1 MHLRQ
6 HSARPVADAVRWP
19 TLRAAWERPSQSS
32 PAAEGRRRSAEAGG
46 VEEPHGR
53 YAIRDPLL
61 CGRARQVDLRGA
73 GATIPAV
80 AETVLA
86 AVAWPYANSALHAG
100 QIAGAYLPADIFARY
115 HRMRGD
121 RTLMVSGSD
130 VHGTPVTIRAEE
142 EGITPEAVI
151 ERAHA
156 SFLNTFERFGIAFDL
171 FTSTGT
177 ANHAE
182 VTQDLFLRLHEQGHI
197 YEAEMTM
204 LFDPEAERFLPDRYD
219 EGECPYCGY
228 YGARG
233 DQCDECGRTMDALEL
248 IGPRSRLSEVTP
260 EPRQTNHCFLKLSD
274 FNEQLLEWVDPQTH
288 WRPAVRNFTL
298 GLLREGLHDRAIT
311 RDIEWGVPVPLKGWD
326 EKRIYVWF
334 EAVIG
339 YLSATKEWA
348 QSSGQPDAW
357 EAWWKDPAARTV
369 YFQGKDNVPFHTT
382 IWPAMLLGYGG
393 LNLPYDVPANQYVT
407 ISGSKASS
415 SRNWAIWM
423 PDYLD
428 RHDPD
433 PLRYGLTAMMPET
446 SDTDF
451 TWAEYVRRN
460 NDELVARWG
469 NLVHRV
475 LTLTRR
481 HFDASV
487 PGTEAPAAPESAA
500 LLARVDAAF
509 EEVGAHIDGLR
520 LRAALQAA
528 MTVAQEANRYLDERA
543 PWAAVR
549 EDRESAAE
557 TLSTAIQAIAGL
569 ASLLQ
574 PFLPFSSPR
583 AWAFTGCEGKIET
596 AGWARTPVAPG
607 TALPEPAPLFRK
619 LDESLVDEEEARL
632 GQ

>member
-1 MHLRQ
+1 MNRLR
-6 HSARPVADAVRWP
+6 VAV
-19 TLRAAWERPSQSS
+19 
-32 PAAEGRRRSAEAGG
+32 
-46 VEEPHGR
+46 
-53 YAIRDPLL
+53 
-61 CGRARQVDLRGA
+61 RGA
-73 GATIPAV
+73 GATIAAMP
-80 AETVLA
+80 ETVLA

-130 VHGTPVTIRAEE
+130 VHGTPVTISAEQQ
-142 EGITPEAVI
+142 GVTPEEVIAVN
-151 ERAHA
+151 HA
-156 SFLNTFERFGIAFDL
+156 SFLDTFERFGISFDL

-177 ANHAE
+177 ENHAE
-182 VTQDLFLRLHEQGHI
+182 VAQDMFLRLHEQGHI

-204 LFDPEAERFLPDRYD
+204 LFDPEAERFLPDRYV
-219 EGECPYCGY
+219 EGTCPYCDY
-228 YGARG
+228 DGARG

-248 IGPRSRLSEVTP
+248 INPRSRFSDATP
-260 EPRQTNHCFLKLSD
+260 EPRQTNHCFLRLSA
-274 FNEQLLEWVDPQTH
+274 FNDELLEWVEPQEH

-311 RDIEWGVPVPLKGWD
+311 RDIEWGIDVPLDGWD
-326 EKRIYVWF
+326 DKRIYVWF

-339 YLSATKEWA
+339 YLSATREWA
-348 QSSGQPDAW
+348 QRSGEPDAW
-357 EAWWKDPAARTV
+357 EAWWKDPAARIV
-369 YFQGKDNVPFHTT
+369 YFQGKDNVPFHTM

-433 PLRYGLTAMMPET
+433 PLRYALTAMMPET

-451 TWAEYVRRN
+451 TWADYVRRN

-475 LTLTRR
+475 MTLTRR
-481 HFDASV
+481 HFDARMPES
-487 PGTEAPAAPESAA
+487 PSTLAPESAA
-500 LLARVDAAF
+500 LLDRVDAAF
-509 EEVGAHIDGLR
+509 DEVGGHIDALR
-520 LRAALQAA
+520 LRAGVQAA
-528 MTVAQEANRYLDERA
+528 MAVAQEANRYLDERA

-549 EDRESAAE
+549 EDRDSAAE

-569 ASLLQ
+569 ATLLQ
-574 PFLPFSSPR
+574 PYLPFTSPR
-583 AWAFTGCEGKIET
+583 AWALAGGEGDIQA
-596 AGWARTPVAPG
+596 AGWKRTSIAPG
-607 TALPEPAPLFRK
+607 TPLPEPAPLFRK

>member
-204 LFDPEAERFLPDRYD
+204 LFDPEAERFLPDRYV
-219 EGECPYCGY
+219 EGECPYCGD

-311 RDIEWGVPVPLKGWD
+311 RDIEWGVPVPLKLG
-326 EKRIYVWF
+326 RSGSTSGL

-339 YLSATKEWA
+339 PLGDEGVGAELRAAGRLGGVVEFIRQPAPVLPGQATRLPSGPSGRPCCSATA
-348 QSSGQPDAW
+348 ASACPTSG
-357 EAWWKDPAARTV
+357 
-369 YFQGKDNVPFHTT
+369 
-382 IWPAMLLGYGG
+382 
-393 LNLPYDVPANQYVT
+393 PANQYVT
-407 ISGSKASS
+407 ISGS
-415 SRNWAIWM
+415 
-423 PDYLD
+423 
-428 RHDPD
+428 
-433 PLRYGLTAMMPET
+433 TCV
-446 SDTDF
+446 
-451 TWAEYVRRN
+451 VR
-460 NDELVARWG
+460 
-469 NLVHRV
+469 
-475 LTLTRR
+475 
-481 HFDASV
+481 
-487 PGTEAPAAPESAA
+487 
-500 LLARVDAAF
+500 
-509 EEVGAHIDGLR
+509 
-520 LRAALQAA
+520 
-528 MTVAQEANRYLDERA
+528 AQL
-543 PWAAVR
+543 W
-549 EDRESAAE
+549 
-557 TLSTAIQAIAGL
+557 I
-569 ASLLQ
+569 
-574 PFLPFSSPR
+574 
-583 AWAFTGCEGKIET
+583 
-596 AGWARTPVAPG
+596 
-607 TALPEPAPLFRK
+607 
-619 LDESLVDEEEARL
+619 
-632 GQ
+632 

>member
-1 MHLRQ
+1 M
-6 HSARPVADAVRWP
+6 
-19 TLRAAWERPSQSS
+19 
-32 PAAEGRRRSAEAGG
+32 
-46 VEEPHGR
+46 
-53 YAIRDPLL
+53 
-61 CGRARQVDLRGA
+61 
-73 GATIPAV
+73 

-100 QIAGAYLPADIFARY
+100 QIAGAYLPADIFSRY

-142 EGITPEAVI
+142 EGSTPEAVI

-156 SFLNTFERFGIAFDL
+156 SFLDTFERFGIAFDL

-177 ANHAE
+177 KNHAE
-182 VTQDLFLRLHEQGHI
+182 VTQDLFLRLHEQGYI

-204 LFDPEAERFLPDRYD
+204 LFDPEAERFLPDRYV

-228 YGARG
+228 DGARG

-248 IGPRSRLSEVTP
+248 IAPRSRLSEATP
-260 EPRQTNHCFLKLSD
+260 EPRRTNHCFLKLSD
-274 FNEQLLEWVDPQTH
+274 FNDQLLEWVDPQTH

-311 RDIEWGVPVPLKGWD
+311 RDIEWGVPVPLEGWD

-348 QSSGQPDAW
+348 QQSGQPDAW

-382 IWPAMLLGYGG
+382 IWPSMLLGYGG

-481 HFDASV
+481 HFDARV
-487 PGTEAPAAPESAA
+487 PGAEAPPAPESAA

-509 EEVGAHIDGLR
+509 DEVGADIDGLR

-528 MTVAQEANRYLDERA
+528 MGVAQEAEPLPRRARALGRRTRGPRVGRGDALDGDPGDRRA
-543 PWAAVR
+543 LLDAAALPAVHLAARPGARRLRGRDRGCGLDPHAGRPGHTPARARAAVPQAR
-549 EDRESAAE
+549 RVADRRRRGAARPVR
-557 TLSTAIQAIAGL
+557 T
-569 ASLLQ
+569 
-574 PFLPFSSPR
+574 
-583 AWAFTGCEGKIET
+583 TG
-596 AGWARTPVAPG
+596 
-607 TALPEPAPLFRK
+607 
-619 LDESLVDEEEARL
+619 
-632 GQ
+632 